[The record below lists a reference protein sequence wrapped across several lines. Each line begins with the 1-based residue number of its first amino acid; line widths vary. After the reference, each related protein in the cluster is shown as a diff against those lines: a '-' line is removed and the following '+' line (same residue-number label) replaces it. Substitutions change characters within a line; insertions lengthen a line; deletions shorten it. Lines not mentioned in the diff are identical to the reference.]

1 VNKIEKKEKKGQDM
15 AESGVKEEKKGK
27 KERKML
33 CKNLCLYIT
42 NECFVER
49 LTENGLREN

>member
-1 VNKIEKKEKKGQDM
+1 VNKIEKKEKKRARHGG
-15 AESGVKEEKKGK
+15 EWSERRKKGK